1 MSEILNNWELLGKYE
16 TQGEAAHEMQQRY
29 IQKVEDAKEKAVEAT
44 VKYEVILQKEFAGGS
59 VVAEKTKA
67 LADIDTANAA
77 VKIAK
82 DELNKAYDYSNKY
95 IHGKVTLKD
104 LADDFRT
111 NIAPQIREKEVQPI
125 IDRAGKAL
133 YAYYEAL
140 AEFHEKR
147 AAIKYTTDWF
157 SERAIKQK
165 PHPGTL
171 TNPADNREFPRPTD
185 QVLAQIERLHYVP
198 EDFNGV
204 EGFILDRLAKMR
216 S

>member
-16 TQGEAAHEMQQRY
+16 TQGNAAHEMQKRY
-29 IQKVEDAKEKAVEAT
+29 HQKVEDAKEKAVEAT
-44 VKYEVILQKEFAGGS
+44 VKYEAILQKEFAGES

-95 IHGKVTLKD
+95 IHGKITLKD

-125 IDRAGKAL
+125 IDRAEKAL
-133 YAYYEAL
+133 YEYYEAL
-140 AEFHEKR
+140 AEFYAKR
-147 AAIKYTTDWF
+147 ATIKRTTEWF
-157 SERAIKQK
+157 SERAVKQK
-165 PHPGTL
+165 QHPGIL
-171 TNPADNREFPRPTD
+171 TNPADSRKIPRPTD
-185 QVLAQIERLHYVP
+185 HVLAQIERLHYVP
-198 EDFNGV
+198 EDFNGA
-204 EGFILDRLAKMR
+204 EGYILDKLAKIR

>member
-16 TQGEAAHEMQQRY
+16 TQGEAAHEMQKRY
-29 IQKVEDAKEKAVEAT
+29 RQKVEAAKERVVEAT
-44 VKYEVILQKEFAGGS
+44 VKYEVILQKEFSGES
-59 VVAEKTKA
+59 VVAEKKKA
-67 LADIDTANAA
+67 LADIDVANAA

-95 IHGKVTLKD
+95 IRGKVTLKD
-104 LADDFRT
+104 LADDFRM

-125 IDRAGKAL
+125 VDRAERAL

-140 AEFHEKR
+140 AEFHSKR
-147 AAIKYTTDWF
+147 AAIKQATDWF
-157 SERAIKQK
+157 SERAIKQR
-165 PHPGTL
+165 PYPGAL
-171 TNPADNREFPRPTD
+171 INPADSREFPRPTE
-185 QVLAQIERLHYVP
+185 QVLSQIERLHYVP

-204 EGFILDRLAKMR
+204 EGFILDRLAKIH